1 MGYQNKNKFIIQ
13 TKYKKSAEN
22 LNYKKLIGFEMDT
35 RGIPRS
41 DYLIYDKKEN
51 PIGKVTSGTQSPS
64 LNKGIGL
71 GYVNSDFSEIGENLF
86 IKIRDK
92 FVPCTIVR
100 VPFYKY

>member
-1 MGYQNKNKFIIQ
+1 
-13 TKYKKSAEN
+13 
-22 LNYKKLIGFEMDT
+22 MDT

-41 DYLIYDKKEN
+41 GYIIYNKKEN

-71 GYVNSDFSEIGENLF
+71 GYVKSDFSEIGKNLF

-92 FVPCTIVR
+92 FIPCTIVT
-100 VPFYKY
+100 VPFYKDKS